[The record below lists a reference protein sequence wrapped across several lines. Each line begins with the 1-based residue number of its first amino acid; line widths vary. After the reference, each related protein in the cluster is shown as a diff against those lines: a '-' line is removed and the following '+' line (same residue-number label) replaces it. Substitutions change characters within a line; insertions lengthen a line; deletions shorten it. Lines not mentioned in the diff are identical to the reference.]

1 MSIVK
6 SIVWTI
12 GIFGIVLF
20 AVACGDDDDDEES
33 CGPARLERGRL
44 RRRVRRW
51 RALPAAPVTNA
62 QRAAGGAGTAGTAT
76 QAAAPQ
82 YATASAEAGIWVTG
96 TGEMNLRA

>member
-20 AVACGDDDDDEES
+20 AVACGDDDDDEGHAGPPVSSVAGSAVASAVES
-33 CGPARLERGRL
+33 APAS
-44 RRRVRRW
+44 
-51 RALPAAPVTNA
+51 ATSA
-62 QRAAGGAGTAGTAT
+62 QRAAGGAGTTGTAT

-82 YATASAEAGIWVTG
+82 LATASTEAGIWVTG
-96 TGEMNLRA
+96 TGEMNLVA